1 MKFFL
6 IFSLFLIMFNLFNFQ
21 DPQQSE
27 CIKECEL
34 EISNCKKAVYQHWD
48 DGYLT
53 ESQKQKCFK
62 IIKTNYKEKYSEKIN
77 IIK

>member
-1 MKFFL
+1 MKYFL
-6 IFSLFLIMFNLFNFQ
+6 IFSLFLIMFSLFNFQ
-21 DPQQSE
+21 ESE

-34 EISNCKKAVYQHWD
+34 EKSNCKKAVYQHWD

-62 IIKTNYKEKYSEKIN
+62 IIKTNCEEKCSEKIH
-77 IIK
+77 IIE

>member
-1 MKFFL
+1 MKYFL
-6 IFSLFLIMFNLFNFQ
+6 IFSLFLIMFSLFNFQ
-21 DPQQSE
+21 ESE

-34 EISNCKKAVYQHWD
+34 EKSNCKKAVYQHWD

-62 IIKTNYKEKYSEKIN
+62 IIKTNCEEKCSEKIH
-77 IIK
+77 ILE

>member
-1 MKFFL
+1 MKYFL
-6 IFSLFLIMFNLFNFQ
+6 IFSLFLIMFSLFNFQ
-21 DPQQSE
+21 ESE

-34 EISNCKKAVYQHWD
+34 EKSNCKKAVYQHWD

-62 IIKTNYKEKYSEKIN
+62 IIKTNCEEKCSQKIH
-77 IIK
+77 IIE